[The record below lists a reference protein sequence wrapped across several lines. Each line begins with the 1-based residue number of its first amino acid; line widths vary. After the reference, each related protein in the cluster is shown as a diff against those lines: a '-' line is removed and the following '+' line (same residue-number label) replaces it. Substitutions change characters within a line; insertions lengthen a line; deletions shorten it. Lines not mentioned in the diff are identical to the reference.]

1 MPLPSRRICDF
12 HMHSLIS
19 DGELLPAEI
28 VRRTYVLGHRA
39 VAITDHTD
47 PSNMQHVISS
57 LVRASEF
64 ISKYYSDFQLIPGVE
79 LTHVPP
85 KSIPSLAREAKRYG
99 AKIVVVHGES
109 PVEPVQEGTDGA
121 ACSCSDVDLI
131 AHPGYISREAVE
143 RARENGIFL
152 ELTSRGGH
160 CLGNGHVARLAR
172 RIGAHLV
179 VDSDAHDIGDLLT
192 PKIAMGVAHS
202 SGLTKAEAERV
213 VYDNPS
219 LVMKRLNL

>member
-1 MPLPSRRICDF
+1 MPPPSRRICDF
-12 HMHSLIS
+12 HTHSLLS

-47 PSNMQHVISS
+47 PSNMQHVVSS

-64 ISKYYSDFQLIPGVE
+64 VSRYYSDFQLIPGVE
-79 LTHVPP
+79 LTHIPP
-85 KSIPSLAREAKRYG
+85 KSIPSLAKEAKKYG
-99 AKIVVVHGES
+99 ARIVVVHGES
-109 PVEPVQEGTDGA
+109 PVEPVQEGTDGV

-131 AHPGYISREAVE
+131 AHPGYISRDAVE
-143 RARENGIFL
+143 KAKENGIFL

-172 RIGAHLV
+172 KIGAHLV

-192 PKIAMGVAHS
+192 PKVAMGVAHS

-213 VYDNPS
+213 VFDNPG

>member
-1 MPLPSRRICDF
+1 
-12 HMHSLIS
+12 
-19 DGELLPAEI
+19 
-28 VRRTYVLGHRA
+28 
-39 VAITDHTD
+39 
-47 PSNMQHVISS
+47 MQHVISS

-64 ISKYYSDFQLIPGVE
+64 ISKYYSDFQLIPGIE

-85 KSIPSLAREAKRYG
+85 KSIPSLAREVKRYG

-109 PVEPVQEGTDGA
+109 PVEPVQEGTDEA

-131 AHPGYISREAVE
+131 AHPGYISRDAVE
-143 RARENGIFL
+143 KARENGIFL

-192 PKIAMGVAHS
+192 PKVAMGVAHS
-202 SGLTKAEAERV
+202 SGLTKVEAERV
-213 VYDNPS
+213 VFDNPA
-219 LVMKRLNL
+219 LLIKRLNL

>member
-1 MPLPSRRICDF
+1 MPSAPRRICDF
-12 HMHSLIS
+12 HTHSLLS

-28 VRRTYVLGHRA
+28 VRRTYVLRHRA

-47 PSNMQHVISS
+47 PSNMQHIVSS
-57 LVRASEF
+57 LVRASDF
-64 ISKYYSDFQLIPGVE
+64 VSKYYSDFQLIPGVE
-79 LTHVPP
+79 LTHIPP
-85 KSIPSLAREAKRYG
+85 KSIQSLAKEAKRYG

-109 PVEPVQEGTDGA
+109 PVEPVQEGTDEA

-143 RARENGIFL
+143 RAKENGIFL

-172 RIGAHLV
+172 KIDVHLV

-192 PKIAMGVAHS
+192 PKVAMGVAHS
-202 SGLTKAEAERV
+202 SGLTKTEAEKV
-213 VYDNPS
+213 VFDNPA
-219 LVMKRLNL
+219 LLIKRLNL

>member
-1 MPLPSRRICDF
+1 
-12 HMHSLIS
+12 MHSLIS

-28 VRRTYVLGHRA
+28 ARRTYALGHRA

-47 PSNMQHVISS
+47 PSNMQHVVSS

-64 ISKYYSDFQLIPGVE
+64 ISKYYDDFQLIPGVE

-85 KSIPSLAREAKRYG
+85 KSIPSLAKEAKRYG

-109 PVEPVQEGTDGA
+109 PVEPVQEGTDEA
-121 ACSCSDVDLI
+121 ACNCSAVDLI

-143 RARENGIFL
+143 KAKENGIFL
-152 ELTSRGGH
+152 ELTYRGGH

-172 RIGAHLV
+172 KIGAHLV
-179 VDSDAHDIGDLLT
+179 VDSDAHEIGDLLT
-192 PKIAMGVAHS
+192 PETAIGVARGA
-202 SGLTKAEAERV
+202 GLSKVEAERV
-213 VYDNPS
+213 VYDNPG
-219 LVMKRLNL
+219 LVIKRLGL